1 MLQLS
6 LAPRVT
12 CGAVTAACL
21 ERSKSVSMMCPL
33 SCKRMFSGLRSLLCV
48 RVCVCACVEER
59 ERERETAR
67 ERERE
72 WSNYM
77 PAEAKSLPVL
87 QFVATKD

>member
-1 MLQLS
+1 M
-6 LAPRVT
+6 
-12 CGAVTAACL
+12 
-21 ERSKSVSMMCPL
+21 
-33 SCKRMFSGLRSLLCV
+33 
-48 RVCVCACVEER
+48 CVCACVRVWKRER
-59 ERERETAR
+59 ERERQR

>member
-1 MLQLS
+1 
-6 LAPRVT
+6 
-12 CGAVTAACL
+12 
-21 ERSKSVSMMCPL
+21 
-33 SCKRMFSGLRSLLCV
+33 
-48 RVCVCACVEER
+48 VEER